1 MFWWLKPG
9 WPRSARFLAISW
21 RVTPSEIHSQT
32 CSRIVGGRWATLPR
46 GSRLVAGL
54 RQSTGALTIL
64 DLRLTQSSSGLG
76 GADGLVEPLVFGLR
90 PSFFNMSFFMLIRVS
105 FSTRR
110 RKRLSRLTRL
120 NPTSKLSHLH
130 SLASVPLPP
139 FVGLEK

>member
-1 MFWWLKPG
+1 MAEG
-9 WPRSARFLAISW
+9 S
-21 RVTPSEIHSQT
+21 
-32 CSRIVGGRWATLPR
+32 WATLPR

-76 GADGLVEPLVFGLR
+76 GAGALVESLVFGLR

-120 NPTSKLSHLH
+120 NRMTHL
-130 SLASVPLPP
+130 LYLGLPP
-139 FVGLEK
+139 FDG

>member
-32 CSRIVGGRWATLPR
+32 CSRMAGGRWATLPR
-46 GSRLVAGL
+46 GSRLVRPF

-76 GADGLVEPLVFGLR
+76 CAGGLAASEVFGLR
-90 PSFFNMSFFMLIRVS
+90 PSFFNNALLIVIHGE
-105 FSTRR
+105 F
-110 RKRLSRLTRL
+110 
-120 NPTSKLSHLH
+120 
-130 SLASVPLPP
+130 
-139 FVGLEK
+139 